1 MVTAQSTGSGNAG
14 NIDVTAVSVVKLK
27 KASIN
32 TSADN
37 ADGGN
42 IKITATDMVELTNSE
57 ITAAVGGGEGDGG
70 NVTIDPEFVI
80 LSSSRILASAI
91 GGDGGNITIITDH
104 FIASPDSVLDA
115 SSELGIDGTI
125 NILSPDEEITTN
137 LVELPAAYLDAA
149 GLLRERCSSRH
160 QAATQSSFT
169 VAGRDSLPT
178 TPDSQYS
185 LLSSVSDSFSGA
197 GALTRSSPAQQ
208 FMAASLAASAFGCSL

>member
-1 MVTAQSTGSGNAG
+1 VTAAER
-14 NIDVTAVSVVKLK
+14 
-27 KASIN
+27 
-32 TSADN
+32 
-37 ADGGN
+37 
-42 IKITATDMVELTNSE
+42 VELTNSE

-70 NVTIDPEFVI
+70 NVNIDPEFVI
-80 LSSSRILASAI
+80 LSSSRILASAV
-91 GGDGGNITIITDH
+91 GGDGGNITIVTDH

-115 SSELGIDGTI
+115 SSELGINGTI

-137 LVELPAAYLDAA
+137 LVELPAAYLDAS
-149 GLLRERCSSRH
+149 GLLRERCSTRH

-197 GALTRSSPAQQ
+197 AALTRATSPAQQ
-208 FMAASLAASAFGCSL
+208 FIAASLAASTFGCSL